1 MQNRRR
7 ARSDSQKFQR
17 RQAIIDTAWD
27 LYRTTGYD
35 ALTIAQVAEQVGV
48 AKGTIYLYFATKE
61 ALFLAVQEQRLV
73 VWFDTLDTTLR
84 NAPRPSSARMVAAL
98 ISESVV
104 AQPEFTRLLAILHP
118 IIEQNIEYAQAKAFK
133 LFLRDRL
140 GTSGQLIAQQ
150 LPPLTAER
158 GAQVLLWA
166 YALVIGMTHL
176 STPAP
181 ALVALVREPG
191 LAALQVDFAPAFAA
205 ALEAMLVGLT
215 AGTVD
220 E

>member
-1 MQNRRR
+1 MQNRQR
-7 ARSDSQKFQR
+7 ARSDSQKLQR
-17 RQAIIDTAWD
+17 RQAIIDAAWD

-35 ALTIAQVAEQVGV
+35 ALTIAQVAELVGV

-61 ALFLAVQEQRLV
+61 SLFLAIQQQQLAE
-73 VWFDTLDTTLR
+73 WFDTLDAALSTT
-84 NAPRPSSARMVAAL
+84 PRPSSARVVAAL

-118 IIEQNIEYAQAKAFK
+118 IIEQNVEYAQAKAFK

-140 GTSGQLIAQQ
+140 GMSGHLIAQQ
-150 LPPLTAER
+150 LTPLTAER

-181 ALVALVREPG
+181 ALAALVREPE

-205 ALEAMLVGLT
+205 ALEAMLVGLG
-215 AGTVD
+215 AGAEGD
-220 E
+220 